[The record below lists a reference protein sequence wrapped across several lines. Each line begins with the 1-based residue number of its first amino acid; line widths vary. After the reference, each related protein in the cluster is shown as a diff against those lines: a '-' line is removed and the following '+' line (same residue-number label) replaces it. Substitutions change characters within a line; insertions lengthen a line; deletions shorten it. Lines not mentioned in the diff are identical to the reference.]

1 MALEVIY
8 GESRNRAA
16 AESLARRLTAIV
28 DSGTVYLGY
37 PVLATADE
45 RVEVD
50 ALLVSA
56 DHGLVAF
63 LLADRTP
70 VDESEW
76 RQVRIRTAYTQC
88 LKATSVVTRASARGG
103 ISL

>member
-8 GESRNRAA
+8 GESRNRTAA
-16 AESLARRLTAIV
+16 NDLARVLRSTV
-28 DSGTVYLGY
+28 EEGTVYLGY

-56 DHGLVAF
+56 AHGLVAF
-63 LLADRTP
+63 LLADETP
-70 VDESEW
+70 TTEQDWERVVEDQDRLYGVLESHLG
-76 RQVRIRTAYTQC
+76 RHD
-88 LKATSVVTRASARGG
+88 S
-103 ISL
+103 